1 MRTYILLAV
10 GLVLLTRSA
19 GAEEVL
25 KWNQDGW
32 KYWDSAKL
40 EAKDWHAVDFDD
52 QDWKDGTSPLG
63 YGDDDIK
70 TKISF
75 GDDDAAKILTY
86 HFRHAIEL
94 DDAVHLAGELIV
106 DDGAV
111 VFANGKE
118 VYRINLPQGELKPT
132 TTARIAKSG
141 DAERYKHK
149 FVIEKDKL
157 TKGKNIIAIE
167 VHQIGGTSSDL
178 AVDLQLEAVA
188 ADAEF
193 KKRKDAARQEAE
205 AIENAIGSAEAGSQ

>member
-1 MRTYILLAV
+1 MRTYLLLA
-10 GLVLLTRSA
+10 LVLLTRNA

-25 KWNQDGW
+25 KWNQGGW
-32 KYWDSAKL
+32 KYWDAAKL
-40 EAKDWHAVDFDD
+40 EAPDWKAAD
-52 QDWKDGTSPLG
+52 QAWKDGTSPLG

-75 GDDDAAKILTY
+75 GDNDAAKILTY

-94 DDAVHLAGELIV
+94 DDVVHLAGEMIV

-118 VYRINLPQGELKPT
+118 VYRINLPPGELKPT

-141 DAERYKHK
+141 DLERYKHK

-178 AVDLQLEAVA
+178 AVDLQLEAVVD
-188 ADAEF
+188 DAEF
-193 KKRKDAARQEAE
+193 KKRKDAAGQEAE
-205 AIENAIGSAEAGSQ
+205 MIENAINTAEAASQ